1 MACIATWAFGMQA
14 VSVASECLQRGE
26 NCIEALEKAVN
37 IVEDDPS
44 TGRYY
49 VGRGCYPNSEG
60 IVQLDGAVMRGTDCR
75 FGAVAALE
83 GYSKPISVAKRVLEQ
98 SQVNILVGSGAT
110 NFAKT
115 QGFVLESN
123 ESLLIPET
131 MEAYKEYCKQRCFL
145 QELDTILYL
154 CYAWTHMEV

>member
-1 MACIATWAFGMQA
+1 MSSARRELYRSAGE
-14 VSVASECLQRGE
+14 SSKHRRRRSEYGE
-26 NCIEALEKAVN
+26 VLRRAWLL
-37 IVEDDPS
+37 P
-44 TGRYY
+44 
-49 VGRGCYPNSEG
+49 PNSEG

-115 QGFVLESN
+115 QGFVLESTN
-123 ESLLIPET
+123 L
-131 MEAYKEYCKQRCFL
+131 F
-145 QELDTILYL
+145 
-154 CYAWTHMEV
+154 